1 MDLDKI
7 RQEIDEID
15 SQIVQLLEERMHLVE
30 DVVAYKKATG
40 KPILD
45 TKREELIFEKVRSRI
60 SNKKL
65 FQIFSNVRVIIRI
78 KTSNEKR
85 TILYTRNLSSWY
97 VRRTRPLSDFQMA
110 TS

>member
-1 MDLDKI
+1 MDLDRI
-7 RQEIDEID
+7 RQEIDKID

-60 SNKKL
+60 SNKKYEET
-65 FQIFSNVRVIIRI
+65 IVETFSDILKRSRDYQDKNI
-78 KTSNEKR
+78 K
-85 TILYTRNLSSWY
+85 
-97 VRRTRPLSDFQMA
+97 
-110 TS
+110 